1 MDKRTQELLSDP
13 ILPLLLRKSAPN
25 TVSFLIQSIVT
36 MAEVWFIAK
45 LGINPLAAVALAF
58 PLLMLTQTMSGGAL
72 GGAINSAIARSL
84 GSGDVARAQKL
95 LWHAI
100 LISVS
105 GAVLFLVMFLLAGRP
120 FLAWLGG
127 EGQVLE
133 ESLLYARVVFI
144 GGIAF
149 WLAGSLQ
156 SVFRGMGNMRF
167 PAALTIASSCIQII
181 LSGGLILGWFGLP
194 KLGLIGAAL
203 SPVIAAS
210 FMSLVMLTKLV
221 GSSVSVQLR
230 FDRCKFE
237 KSLFQDIF
245 VVFLPAS
252 LSPVTTVATVLVLTG
267 LVAQF
272 GTTALAGYGIG
283 SRVEFLMI
291 PLVFGIG
298 TSMTAMVG
306 ANKGAKNIV
315 RAEKIGWT
323 GGFLALCL
331 SGIVG
336 ILLAIF
342 PDVWIKY
349 LTDDQAILVEA
360 KQYIQIVGFFY
371 GFQGLGLSLYFAS
384 QGASA
389 MKWPVVATMTRFL
402 VVCVGGLF
410 VTYSIFDT
418 IQAVYIFAALAM
430 ASFGTINAIALKM
443 GAWRR

>member
-1 MDKRTQELLSDP
+1 MDKRTQELLTDP

-36 MAEVWFIAK
+36 LAEVWFIAR

-58 PLLMLTQTMSGGAL
+58 PLFMLTGMMSGGAL

-84 GSGDVARAQKL
+84 GSGDVARAQRL

-100 LISVS
+100 LISAS
-105 GAVLFLVMFLLAGRP
+105 GAVLFLVMFLLVGRP

-149 WLAGSLQ
+149 WLSGSLQ

-210 FMSLVMLTKLV
+210 FMSLVMLTKLA

-267 LVAQF
+267 LAAQF

-283 SRVEFLMI
+283 ARVEFLMI

-306 ANKGAKNIV
+306 ANKGAKNII
-315 RAEKIGWT
+315 RAEKIGWA
-323 GGFLALCL
+323 GGSLALCL

-336 ILLAIF
+336 ILLAVF

-349 LTDDQAILVEA
+349 LTDDLAILGEA

-402 VVCVGGLF
+402 IVCVGGLF
-410 VTYSIFDT
+410 VTYSVFDT
-418 IQAVYIFAALAM
+418 IQTVYIFAALAM
-430 ASFGTINAIALKM
+430 ASFGTVNAVALKM
-443 GAWRR
+443 GAWRH